1 MKKLIIAGANGFIA
15 RYITR
20 HFSALGWEVVGLA
33 RRTEGLDENCRY
45 VHWDGEIL
53 GDWAKEFD
61 GCDAVINMA
70 GSSVSCRHNEVN
82 KKLIID
88 SRVITTRLI
97 GEAIATCEQ
106 PPEVWMN
113 ASGVAVYKNIDTAP
127 QSEDGE
133 AGDDFMAE
141 VVNLWEAEF
150 YQADISKNV
159 RRIAL
164 RTSLVMAMNEP
175 GIAADYLVKISK
187 LFLGGK
193 LASGKQMVSWI
204 YIEDYCRAIEWMLD
218 HPEVSG
224 PVNMAT
230 PEPVTNAEMMRRFC
244 KAVKRPFGLPAAG
257 WMVKIG
263 AFVLGTEAELILKGM
278 WVLPTKLQ
286 KHGFVFKHPEMK
298 PWEW

>member
-20 HFSALGWEVVGLA
+20 HFVALGWEVVGLA
-33 RRTEGLDENCRY
+33 RRTEGLDKGCRY
-45 VHWDGEIL
+45 VHWDGKTL
-53 GDWAKEFD
+53 GDWSQEFD

-97 GEAIATCEQ
+97 GEAIAACEN

-141 VVNLWEAEF
+141 VVNLWEGEF
-150 YQADISKNV
+150 YQANISKNV

-175 GIAADYLVKISK
+175 GIAADYLVKLSK

-204 YIEDYCRAIEWMLD
+204 YIEDYCRAIEWMMD
-218 HPEVSG
+218 HPEISG
-224 PVNMAT
+224 AVNMAT
-230 PEPVTNAEMMRRFC
+230 PDPVTNAEMMSLFC
-244 KAVKRPFGLPAAG
+244 KAANRPFGLPAAG

-263 AFVLGTEAELILKGM
+263 AFFLRTEAELILKGM

-286 KHGFVFKHPEMK
+286 THDFVFKHPEMK